1 MEPDK
6 TYIIVR
12 DSGSRRTGFVRQDAR
27 SGLVV
32 VTDDLKQAT
41 VFTSEASA
49 KGIACEL
56 NYRNRSGSNSWYA
69 MEME

>member
-1 MEPDK
+1 MEPNK

-12 DSGSRRTGFVRQDAR
+12 DSGANRMGFVRSDAK

-56 NYRNRSGSNSWYA
+56 NYRNRSGSNSWYVI
-69 MEME
+69 EKG